1 MWALLGLTAVAVL
14 FLAALRRARTPVP
27 AGLPVSL
34 CLIVHDQADRLE
46 GMVADLVRLADALGA
61 RVTDVVVVDEES
73 GDGTG
78 ELLRRLA
85 RRYPGIKTLHWPH
98 DTQGRGHVL
107 EAALAL
113 CAGHWIVLRQV
124 RAGEAAP
131 AWDIRRAL
139 G

>member
-1 MWALLGLTAVAVL
+1 MWALLGFGAVAVVS
-14 FLAALRRARTPVP
+14 LAALRRSRVPMRTT
-27 AGLPVSL
+27 LPVSL
-34 CLIVHDQADRLE
+34 CLIVHNQADRLE
-46 GMVADLVRLADALGA
+46 GMVADLVGLADALGT
-61 RVTDVVVVDEES
+61 RVTDVVIVDEAS
-73 GDGTG
+73 ADGTG

-98 DTQGRGHVL
+98 DTQERGHVL

-124 RAGEAAP
+124 RADETAP
-131 AWDIRRAL
+131 TWDARGAL